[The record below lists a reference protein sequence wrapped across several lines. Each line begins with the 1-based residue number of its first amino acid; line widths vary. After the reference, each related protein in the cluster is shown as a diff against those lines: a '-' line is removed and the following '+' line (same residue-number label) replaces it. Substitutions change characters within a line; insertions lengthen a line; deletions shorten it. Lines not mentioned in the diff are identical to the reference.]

1 MEDAMMVKTQLQ
13 MSNADVIFYPAFFSE
28 IESDQLLESLIR
40 QIAWTQETAK
50 MFGRTIDI
58 PRLTAWYGDEG
69 KSYSY
74 SGISNTAVAWTE
86 DLLKIKTRIEP
97 IADINFNS
105 VLLNRYRSGNDSV
118 SWHSDDEPELGANPV
133 IGSVSFG
140 QTRRFQFKHKKD
152 SKLRQ
157 TIELTHG
164 SFLLMRG
171 ATQHNWLHQI
181 PKSEKPMDERINLT
195 FRVIC

>member
-1 MEDAMMVKTQLQ
+1 MVKTQLQ
-13 MSNADVIFYPAFFSE
+13 MSDADVIFYPAFFSE
-28 IESDQLLESLIR
+28 IESDQLLESLVR

-97 IADINFNS
+97 IADNSFNS

-118 SWHSDDEPELGANPV
+118 SWHSDDEPELGTNPV

-152 SKLRQ
+152 SKRRE

-181 PKSEKPMDERINLT
+181 PKSKKPMAERINLT